1 MLRREPN
8 LTSWAS
14 SELVSFVCPDVRA
27 LSALGGR
34 RRLQAEPVQA
44 ERHQQY
50 SSPRGG
56 TKGPGGPGC
65 VPVPWADCCLT
76 CSHEGLPDLSLFAGK
91 G

>member
-8 LTSWAS
+8 LTSWAA
-14 SELVSFVCPDVRA
+14 SEVSFVCPDVWV

-44 ERHQQY
+44 ERHKQY

-56 TKGPGGPGC
+56 TKGLGGPGC
-65 VPVPWADCCLT
+65 VPVPWADYPLT
-76 CSHEGLPDLSLFAGK
+76 FSPKGLPELSLFAGK